1 MSRNIWFK
9 KHNNYKYT
17 RKQGIKRESQQEKER
32 KNRVISINIL
42 NFGVTRPKKKNKQ
55 TKPRNESL
63 SIEIR
68 KSMESYNNKLDIGK
82 EGNISWNTEQKTLE

>member
-1 MSRNIWFK
+1 MELSDQK
-9 KHNNYKYT
+9 TKTK
-17 RKQGIKRESQQEKER
+17 
-32 KNRVISINIL
+32 
-42 NFGVTRPKKKNKQ
+42 TRPRNK
-55 TKPRNESL
+55 SL